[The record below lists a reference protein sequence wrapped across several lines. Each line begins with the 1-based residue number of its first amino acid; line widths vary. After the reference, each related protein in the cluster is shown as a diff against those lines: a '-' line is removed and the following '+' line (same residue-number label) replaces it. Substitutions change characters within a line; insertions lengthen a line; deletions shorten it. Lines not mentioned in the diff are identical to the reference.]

1 MKYIL
6 VLILGVLVGATVFA
20 AGVAYNPFLSKQ
32 NLSPLA
38 VTEAQTVSLSFSG
51 VATDSIIYT
60 NDGES
65 TDKPFPETVLQLWE
79 RPIRQTQAMATTLR
93 DGRNQVAG
101 LGIKFSSASEDTAL
115 LSGRA
120 LVNSVWYAYLPGRGG
135 IFIEQTENYWDYF
148 KEVVIPG
155 YRSSAKTWAG
165 TWLGNTTVGPE
176 TLGTAKVSGGTGEFA
191 GIEMLGVESLSV
203 RAWRV
208 DGGVLAADG
217 RLTIEL
223 PPNET
228 AVDNEL
234 QEDRAE
240 PQL

>member
-60 NDGES
+60 NDGAS

-135 IFIEQTENYWDYF
+135 IFIEQTENYW
-148 KEVVIPG
+148 
-155 YRSSAKTWAG
+155 
-165 TWLGNTTVGPE
+165 TT
-176 TLGTAKVSGGTGEFA
+176 LKK
-191 GIEMLGVESLSV
+191 
-203 RAWRV
+203 
-208 DGGVLAADG
+208 
-217 RLTIEL
+217 
-223 PPNET
+223 
-228 AVDNEL
+228 
-234 QEDRAE
+234 
-240 PQL
+240 